1 MAQNTLPVIVPTVD
15 TGTQLSGWLNDWATA
30 INSGHSGTARPS
42 YAQPG
47 LIWYRT
53 SDTTFRA
60 WNGANEYALVGADS
74 NGDIAGYRNI
84 GITGTLTATGSVT
97 ADSGYFFGDTSK
109 AYIYAEAPGGG
120 AGDEVVVIRAGYTG
134 NYNYFGFFGNGNF
147 NIGVQGNITT
157 SGTTR
162 ISLASNGDTGFNSP
176 GTGYYSFDTN
186 NTQIA
191 LDFKYSSG
199 TSGFNFISNASETR
213 FTNPQAKSFNWY
225 IDNAQKMFLDSN
237 ACLTVGNGGVGGA
250 GVFRV
255 NSASALLNPY
265 ATTEITTTYGNI
277 LFGGSIS
284 TYRIYDTTGSTASY
298 QIRSDGNAVAPT
310 GWIPASDSRLKTDV
324 ATITGALAKVT
335 ALTGKSYERNGMAKV
350 GLIAQDVQAVVP
362 EAVVE
367 IGEVEGVV
375 GALGVDYMGL
385 VGLLVEAIKELT
397 DRVEALEA

>member
-1 MAQNTLPVIVPTVD
+1 
-15 TGTQLSGWLNDWATA
+15 
-30 INSGHSGTARPS
+30 
-42 YAQPG
+42 
-47 LIWYRT
+47 
-53 SDTTFRA
+53 
-60 WNGANEYALVGADS
+60 LVGADS
-74 NGDIAGYRNI
+74 NGDIAGYRNFSV
-84 GITGTLTATGSVT
+84 TGNLTATGYTNSN
-97 ADSGYFFGDTSK
+97 AGYYFGDTSK
-109 AYIYAEAPGGG
+109 AVIYAQAPGGS
-120 AGDEVVVIRAGYTG
+120 AGDEEVVIRTGASPSNKFFVFTAG
-134 NYNYFGFFGNGNF
+134 GNF
-147 NIGVQGNITT
+147 DFANGGNITVG
-157 SGTTR
+157 SASR

-191 LDFKYSSG
+191 VDYKYSTG
-199 TSGFNFISNASETR
+199 TAGFTLTSNAGETR
-213 FTNPQAKSFNWY
+213 FTNPQAKDFNWY
-225 IDNAQKMFLDSN
+225 INGAEKMSLDAN
-237 ACLTVGNGGVGGA
+237 ACLTIGTGDVGGA

-255 NSASALLNPY
+255 KSASAFLNPN
-265 ATTEITTTYGNI
+265 ATTEITTAYGGFGSAVSSYKVYESTGVSSATYTFN
-277 LFGGSIS
+277 SS
-284 TYRIYDTTGSTASY
+284 
-298 QIRSDGNAVAPT
+298 GNATAP
-310 GWIPASDSRLKTDV
+310 GSWIPASDSRLKTDI